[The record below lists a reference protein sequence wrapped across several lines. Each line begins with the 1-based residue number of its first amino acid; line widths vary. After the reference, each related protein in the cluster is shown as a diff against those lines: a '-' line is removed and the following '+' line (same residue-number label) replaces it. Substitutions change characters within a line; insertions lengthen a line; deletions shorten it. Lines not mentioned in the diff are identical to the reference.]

1 MALYFLALNLLTLIC
16 FGMIFRIL
24 HRKEPRLKH
33 VLYFSHAFFHCAAA
47 LAVDIAAPLAI
58 GHFLASVGTYLFFA
72 FAIYAIVKGI
82 FLRCDRPFAAKTV
95 AGLLTACVLVLIAVM
110 PLHSVAMGRVV
121 TSLLMAPVFGI
132 SMIAAASRR
141 SQAIDL
147 FVLAN
152 LATGTLIMIVHPITT
167 GLTILFPN
175 IFGAY
180 SETVHSLVIIFS
192 VSLLAIPLGAVL
204 LFATAMEIFTKLHSI
219 SIIDGLTGLLNRS
232 SFEEQAKQALEE
244 NHTISLIVCDIDHFK
259 RINDT
264 QGHAAGDEVIRAV
277 SSRMKDMCAEGQIA
291 GRVGGEEFCVLLPMS
306 NTESASLFAESL
318 RLQIALTGLKNGNR
332 AVTVSMGIAALTAG
346 EDYKSLFKRADEALY
361 EAKNSGRDRV
371 CIAGHMKLV
380 SPDKRVE
387 KLNKAA

>member
-16 FGMIFRIL
+16 FGLIFRIL

-47 LAVDIAAPLAI
+47 LAVDIAAPWAI
-58 GHFLASVGTYLFFA
+58 GHLLASAVTYLFFA
-72 FAIYAIVKGI
+72 FAIYAIVKGV
-82 FLRCDRPFAAKTV
+82 FLRCGQPFPAKIVT
-95 AGLLTACVLVLIAVM
+95 GLLIASMLAIIAIM

-121 TSLLMAPVFGI
+121 TSLLMAPIFGI
-132 SMIAAASRR
+132 SMLAASKRL
-141 SQAIDL
+141 SQPIDL

-152 LATGTLIMIVHPITT
+152 LAMGTLIMTVHPITT
-167 GLTILFPN
+167 GLTILYPN

-204 LFATAMEIFTKLHSI
+204 LFATAMEIFTELHSI

-232 SFEEQAKQALEE
+232 SFEEQAKQAIAE
-244 NHTISLIVCDIDHFK
+244 TRTAALIVCDIDHFK

-264 QGHAAGDEVIRAV
+264 QGHAAGDDVIRAV
-277 SSRMKDMCAEGQIA
+277 SSRMKDMCADRQIA
-291 GRVGGEEFCVLLPMS
+291 GRVGGEEFCVLLPLA
-306 NTESASLFAESL
+306 NTEAASLFAENL
-318 RLQIALTGLKNGNR
+318 QLQIALTGLKNGNK

-380 SPDKRVE
+380 STDKRIG
-387 KLNKAA
+387 KLTKAA